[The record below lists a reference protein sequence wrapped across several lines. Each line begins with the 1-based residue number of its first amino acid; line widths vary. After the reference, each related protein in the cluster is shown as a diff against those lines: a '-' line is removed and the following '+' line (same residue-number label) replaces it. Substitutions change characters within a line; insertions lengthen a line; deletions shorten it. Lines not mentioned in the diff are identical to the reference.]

1 MGKFLEAGNRCMVTR
16 GWGLGRTMSDYL
28 IGMVCFYG
36 VLNEEVLK
44 VEGAAGCVTL
54 NTLNATEMCS

>member
-1 MGKFLEAGNRCMVTR
+1 MVTR
-16 GWGLGRTMSDYL
+16 GWGLGRTVSDYL

-36 VLNEEVLK
+36 VLNEKVLK
-44 VEGAAGCVTL
+44 VEGAAGCMTL